1 MSQWAAKRFWTTT
14 SVVPEGNG
22 YAIRLDA
29 RAVKTPAKQPLIVP
43 TKGMAQAIATEWQAQ
58 QGRVNP
64 ETMPFTRSANSA
76 IDKVTP
82 QFDAVVN
89 LTAAYGA
96 SDLLCYRAMGPA
108 ELAALQ
114 AQKWD
119 PQLSWAQQTYA
130 VDLHVTIGVMPI
142 PQPAQTT
149 TRLHAEVAR
158 LTPFQLTAFHDL
170 VALTGSLVL
179 ALAVTQGQLTADQAW
194 HLSRVDED
202 WQISLWGDDED
213 AAALA
218 AFRYAALQHA
228 GRFYALC
235 GSQS

>member
-1 MSQWAAKRFWTTT
+1 VTQWAAKRFWTAV
-14 SVVPEGNG
+14 SVVPEAHG

-43 TKGMAQAIATEWQAQ
+43 TKGMA

-96 SDLLCYRAMGPA
+96 SDLLCYRAEGPV
-108 ELAALQ
+108 ELTTLQ
-114 AQKWD
+114 AQHWD
-119 PQLSWAQQTYA
+119 PLLAWAEATFG
-130 VDLHVTIGVMPI
+130 VDLQVTIGVMPI
-142 PQPAQTT
+142 DQPAQTI
-149 TRLHAEVAR
+149 TRLREQVAS
-158 LTPFQLTAFHDL
+158 LTPFQLTAFHDI
-170 VALTGSLVL
+170 VALTGSLML
-179 ALAVTQGQLTADQAW
+179 ALAVTAGRLTVDAAW
-194 HLSRVDED
+194 NHSRVDDD
-202 WQISLWGDDED
+202 WQISLWGADED

-218 AFRYAALQHA
+218 AFRNAALQHA

>member
-1 MSQWAAKRFWTTT
+1 VTQWAAKRFWTAV
-14 SVVPEGNG
+14 SVVPEANG

-43 TKGMAQAIATEWQAQ
+43 TKGMAQAIADEWQAQ

-96 SDLLCYRAMGPA
+96 SDLLCYRAEGPV
-108 ELAALQ
+108 ELTTLQ
-114 AQKWD
+114 AQHWD
-119 PQLSWAQQTYA
+119 PLLAWAEATFGL
-130 VDLHVTIGVMPI
+130 DLQVTIGVMPI
-142 PQPAQTT
+142 DQPAQTI
-149 TRLHAEVAR
+149 TRLREQVAS
-158 LTPFQLTAFHDL
+158 LTPFQLTAFHDI
-170 VALTGSLVL
+170 VALTGSLML
-179 ALAVTQGQLTADQAW
+179 ALAVTAGRLTVDAAW
-194 HLSRVDED
+194 NHSRVDDD
-202 WQISLWGDDED
+202 WQISLWGADED

-218 AFRYAALQHA
+218 AFRNAALQHA

>member
-1 MSQWAAKRFWTTT
+1 VSQWAAKRFWTTT
-14 SVVPEGNG
+14 SVVPEADG

-43 TKGMAQAIATEWQAQ
+43 TEVMAVAIADEWQAQ

-64 ETMPFTRSANSA
+64 ESMPVTRSANSA

-96 SDLLCYRAMGPA
+96 SDLLCYRATGPA
-108 ELAALQ
+108 ELATLQ
-114 AQKWD
+114 AQRWD
-119 PQLSWAQQTYA
+119 PLLVWAQQTY
-130 VDLHVTIGVMPI
+130 VLDLRVTIGVMPI
-142 PQPAQTT
+142 EQPPATIA
-149 TRLHAEVAR
+149 RLRAEVAR

-179 ALAVTQGQLTADQAW
+179 ALAITRGQLTTDQAW
-194 HLSRVDED
+194 SLSRVDED

-218 AFRYAALQHA
+218 AFRHAALQHA

>member
-1 MSQWAAKRFWTTT
+1 VSQWAAKRFWTTT
-14 SVVPEGNG
+14 SVVPEADG
-22 YAIRLDA
+22 YGIRLDA

-43 TKGMAQAIATEWQAQ
+43 TVAMAEAIAGEWQAQ
-58 QGRVNP
+58 MGRVNP

-96 SDLLCYRAMGPA
+96 SDLLCYRAEGPV
-108 ELAALQ
+108 ELIGLQ
-114 AQKWD
+114 ARKWD
-119 PQLSWAQQTYA
+119 PQLVWAQRTYE
-130 VDLHVTIGVMPI
+130 VELRVTTGIMPI
-142 PQPAQTT
+142 AQPGATVA
-149 TRLHAEVAR
+149 RLHAEVAR

-179 ALAVTQGQLTADQAW
+179 ALAVTQGRLTADQAW
-194 HLSRVDED
+194 SLSRVDED
-202 WQISLWGDDED
+202 WQISLWGCDED